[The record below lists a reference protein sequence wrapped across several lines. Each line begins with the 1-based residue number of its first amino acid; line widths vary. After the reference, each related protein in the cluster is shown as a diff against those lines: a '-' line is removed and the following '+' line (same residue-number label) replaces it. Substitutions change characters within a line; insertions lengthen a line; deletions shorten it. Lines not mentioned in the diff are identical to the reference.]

1 MQGGG
6 WLGER
11 MSRSGRVLNRIP
23 GTRKISAMKLPYFAA
38 ALLLALMLHGC
49 GAWEHASVHVV
60 YGAESAQDEW
70 RLDASNRKRVED
82 AFKSF
87 SERNGY
93 QCRAHVK
100 RVEEIKCRGPKD
112 LHLVFQPTMN
122 KAEFVAEFTW
132 VDSSDRTHQEFMR
145 HVAQFKSDLGAAVG
159 ENNVRIAH
167 ASNR

>member
-1 MQGGG
+1 MQDGG

-11 MSRSGRVLNRIP
+11 MSRPGRVLNRIP
-23 GTRKISAMKLPYFAA
+23 STRKISAMKLPYFAA
-38 ALLLALMLHGC
+38 ALLLTLMLLGC

-60 YGAESAQDEW
+60 YGAESGPDEW

-112 LHLVFQPTMN
+112 LHLLFQPAMN

-145 HVAQFKSDLGAAVG
+145 HVAQFKSDLAAAVG
-159 ENNVRIAH
+159 ENNVRIAD
-167 ASNR
+167 NI

>member
-1 MQGGG
+1 MNSPNHG
-6 WLGER
+6 
-11 MSRSGRVLNRIP
+11 SIP
-23 GTRKISAMKLPYFAA
+23 S
-38 ALLLALMLHGC
+38 ALLLALTLHGC
-49 GAWEHASVHVV
+49 GSWEHASVHVV

-112 LHLVFQPTMN
+112 LHLVFQPAMN

-132 VDSSDRTHQEFMR
+132 VDTSDRTHQEFMR

-159 ENNVRIAH
+159 ENNVRIADN
-167 ASNR
+167 S